1 MAKYFGTDGIR
12 GVVNDNLNFMLAY
25 NVGKSLAVFLK
36 KHNKTKSV
44 IIGNDTRVSADL
56 ITHAIACGLCDYG
69 VNVCLIGIVPT
80 GCVSYLA
87 NKLNVGAGVMVTAS
101 HNAPNMNGI
110 KLINNLGYKFSVQN
124 ELEIEKYIDSKFAPV
139 KKKGKIETDVSLVEK
154 YINFLISEV
163 GCNLNGVNVAVD
175 AAFGSNY
182 KIAEQ
187 VFKRLGANLVLINN
201 DNCGEKINV
210 NCGALNVKNLIYEV
224 KQHKCDFGFAFDGDA
239 DRLIVVLKNGRVLT
253 GDELLFVLGCH
264 LFNKNKLNSRCVV
277 GTIMT
282 NSGVEESFKD
292 LGITLIRTD
301 VGDRNVIEEMQKN
314 NYSLGGESSGHICI
328 PSLNTTCDALLNALY
343 LLKIVVTEK
352 IDLSELLLRL
362 KKVPSKI
369 KNVCVSAE
377 FRRCFDDNL
386 VLRKQLCKLL
396 KNHQN
401 TRIVVRPS
409 GTENVVRIFAEGDA
423 VECEKVISEIEQLL
437 V

>member
-12 GVVNDNLNFMLAY
+12 GVVNENLNFTLAY
-25 NVGKSLAVFLK
+25 NVGKSLAVFLR
-36 KHNKTKSV
+36 KHNKTKTV

-69 VNVCLIGIVPT
+69 ANVCLIGIVPT

-87 NKLNVGAGVMVTAS
+87 NKLDVGAGVMVTAS

-124 ELEIEKYIDSKFAPV
+124 ELEIERYIDSKFAPV
-139 KKKGKIETDVSLVEK
+139 KAKGKIETDVLLVEK
-154 YINFLISEV
+154 YINFLIGEV
-163 GCNLNGVNVAVD
+163 GCNLTGVNVAVD

-187 VFKRLGANLVLINN
+187 VFKRLGANVILINN
-201 DNCGEKINV
+201 DNCGKKINV
-210 NCGALNVKNLIYEV
+210 NCGALNVKKLIYEV

-282 NSGVEESFKD
+282 NSGVEESFKN

-301 VGDRNVIEEMQKN
+301 VGDRNVIEEMLKN

-352 IDLSELLLRL
+352 IDLSEFLLRF
-362 KKVPSKI
+362 KKVFSKI
-369 KNVCVSAE
+369 KNVEVSPQ
-377 FRRCFDDNL
+377 FRREFDENL
-386 VLRKQLCKLL
+386 VLRKQLCKLS

-409 GTENVVRIFAEGDA
+409 GTENVIRIFVEGDA
-423 VECEKVISEIEQLL
+423 VECEKVIAEIEGLL